1 MQGITKTIAGVIDM
15 TWPMV
20 IVSIVIIVSV
30 RICYLVKNNEHFSLY
45 KELLMLSM
53 IIYVLMLFQVVT
65 SQDVVNW
72 SSNNFI
78 PFKEMLRYRFGS
90 RLFIKNVMGNVLL
103 FIPFGFFTSYILKRK
118 RIYIPIIL
126 TIITSITIETTQL
139 YIGRVFDIDDIILNV
154 VGGIIGYLLYIFL
167 DEIKIHLPKY
177 LKKDWF
183 INTILILI
191 IMLIFIWLTN
201 MFNIK
206 IIGG

>member
-90 RLFIKNVMGNVLL
+90 RLFIKNVLGNLIL
-103 FIPFGFFTSYILKRK
+103 FLPYGFFASYTLKPEK
-118 RIYIPIIL
+118 
-126 TIITSITIETTQL
+126 
-139 YIGRVFDIDDIILNV
+139 G
-154 VGGIIGYLLYIFL
+154 
-167 DEIKIHLPKY
+167 K
-177 LKKDWF
+177 
-183 INTILILI
+183 
-191 IMLIFIWLTN
+191 
-201 MFNIK
+201 
-206 IIGG
+206 

>member
-90 RLFIKNVMGNVLL
+90 RLFIKNVLGNLIL
-103 FIPFGFFTSYILKRK
+103 FLPYGFFASYTLKPEKGKLIVFNFVGVTYNRVRSNDDRK
-118 RIYIPIIL
+118 
-126 TIITSITIETTQL
+126 S
-139 YIGRVFDIDDIILNV
+139 F
-154 VGGIIGYLLYIFL
+154 
-167 DEIKIHLPKY
+167 
-177 LKKDWF
+177 
-183 INTILILI
+183 
-191 IMLIFIWLTN
+191 
-201 MFNIK
+201 
-206 IIGG
+206 

>member
-90 RLFIKNVMGNVLL
+90 RLFIKNVLGNLIL
-103 FIPFGFFTSYILKRK
+103 FLPYGFFASYTLKPEK
-118 RIYIPIIL
+118 GKLIVFLTLLASL
-126 TIITSITIETTQL
+126 TIECVQMM
-139 YIGRVFDIDDIILNV
+139 IGRVFDVDDILLNTL
-154 VGGIIGYLLYIFL
+154 GGYIGYLCYHYGHKFSTKLPSFCKSEWFL
-167 DEIKIHLPKY
+167 
-177 LKKDWF
+177 
-183 INTILILI
+183 NILSVIILLCVI
-191 IMLIFIWLTN
+191 AVIW
-201 MFNIK
+201 
-206 IIGG
+206 

>member
-90 RLFIKNVMGNVLL
+90 RLFIKNVLGN
-103 FIPFGFFTSYILKRK
+103 
-118 RIYIPIIL
+118 
-126 TIITSITIETTQL
+126 
-139 YIGRVFDIDDIILNV
+139 
-154 VGGIIGYLLYIFL
+154 
-167 DEIKIHLPKY
+167 
-177 LKKDWF
+177 
-183 INTILILI
+183 LILFLPYGFLCYFVLVI
-191 IMLIFIWLTN
+191 VVSLNDAIRNKNISFFFISYFRHF
-201 MFNIK
+201 FNK
-206 IIGG
+206 I

>member
-78 PFKEMLRYRFGS
+78 PFKKMKPKNEAYNIPRIEKS
-90 RLFIKNVMGNVLL
+90 DCTIK
-103 FIPFGFFTSYILKRK
+103 
-118 RIYIPIIL
+118 
-126 TIITSITIETTQL
+126 
-139 YIGRVFDIDDIILNV
+139 
-154 VGGIIGYLLYIFL
+154 
-167 DEIKIHLPKY
+167 
-177 LKKDWF
+177 
-183 INTILILI
+183 
-191 IMLIFIWLTN
+191 
-201 MFNIK
+201 
-206 IIGG
+206 

>member
-78 PFKEMLRYRFGS
+78 PFREILRYNMGS
-90 RLFIKNVMGNVLL
+90 RLFFKNVLGNMIMFL
-103 FIPFGFFTSYILKRK
+103 PYGFFASYYLKSK
-118 RIYIPIIL
+118 KLTLPLCLTIL
-126 TIITSITIETTQL
+126 TSVSIETVQL
-139 YIGRVFDIDDIILNV
+139 IIGRVFDVDDIILNMLGGTIGFCVYHIIDLFGGKFPKILKNEWFLNILSILLLVGV
-154 VGGIIGYLLYIFL
+154 VLV
-167 DEIKIHLPKY
+167 
-177 LKKDWF
+177 
-183 INTILILI
+183 IL
-191 IMLIFIWLTN
+191 F
-201 MFNIK
+201 
-206 IIGG
+206 

>member
-1 MQGITKTIAGVIDM
+1 MFQSTISSIILEI
-15 TWPMV
+15 WPM
-20 IVSIVIIVSV
+20 ILIIVV
-30 RICYLVKNNEHFSLY
+30 ILTTLRVMDIIVNKRKIVLY
-45 KELLMLSM
+45 NDLLILLFA
-53 IIYVLMLFQVVT
+53 IYILCLFHVVT
-65 SQDVVNW
+65 FQDVNFGE
-72 SSNNFI
+72 SNFI
-78 PFKEMLRYRFGS
+78 PFKEMFRYELFS

-191 IMLIFIWLTN
+191 IMLIFTWLTN

>member
-90 RLFIKNVMGNVLL
+90 RLFIKNVLGNLIL
-103 FIPFGFFTSYILKRK
+103 FLPYGFFASYTLKPGK
-118 RIYIPIIL
+118 GKLIVFLTLLASL
-126 TIITSITIETTQL
+126 TIECVQMM
-139 YIGRVFDIDDIILNV
+139 IGRVFDVDDILLNTL
-154 VGGIIGYLLYIFL
+154 GGYIGYLCYHYGHKFSTKLPSFCKSEWFL
-167 DEIKIHLPKY
+167 
-177 LKKDWF
+177 
-183 INTILILI
+183 NILSVIILLCVIAI
-191 IMLIFIWLTN
+191 IW
-201 MFNIK
+201 
-206 IIGG
+206 

>member
-1 MQGITKTIAGVIDM
+1 M

-90 RLFIKNVMGNVLL
+90 RLFIKNVLGNLIL
-103 FIPFGFFTSYILKRK
+103 FLPYGFFASYTLKPEK
-118 RIYIPIIL
+118 GKLIVFLTLLASL
-126 TIITSITIETTQL
+126 TIECVQMM
-139 YIGRVFDIDDIILNV
+139 IGRVFDVDDILLNTL
-154 VGGIIGYLLYIFL
+154 GGYIGYLCYHYGHKFSTKLPSFCKSEWFL
-167 DEIKIHLPKY
+167 
-177 LKKDWF
+177 
-183 INTILILI
+183 NILSVIILLCVIAI
-191 IMLIFIWLTN
+191 IW
-201 MFNIK
+201 
-206 IIGG
+206 

>member
-1 MQGITKTIAGVIDM
+1 MFQSTISSIILEI
-15 TWPMV
+15 WPM
-20 IVSIVIIVSV
+20 ILIIVV
-30 RICYLVKNNEHFSLY
+30 ILTTLRVMDIIVNKRKIVLY
-45 KELLMLSM
+45 NDLLILLFA
-53 IIYVLMLFQVVT
+53 IYILCLFHVVT
-65 SQDVVNW
+65 FQDVNFGE
-72 SSNNFI
+72 SNFI
-78 PFKEMLRYRFGS
+78 PFKEMFRYELFS

>member
-78 PFKEMLRYRFGS
+78 PFKEMLRYRFE
-90 RLFIKNVMGNVLL
+90 VDYLL
-103 FIPFGFFTSYILKRK
+103 KMSLKFDSFFTLW
-118 RIYIPIIL
+118 
-126 TIITSITIETTQL
+126 
-139 YIGRVFDIDDIILNV
+139 F
-154 VGGIIGYLLYIFL
+154 FL
-167 DEIKIHLPKY
+167 H
-177 LKKDWF
+177 
-183 INTILILI
+183 LIL
-191 IMLIFIWLTN
+191 LSQKKEN
-201 MFNIK
+201 
-206 IIGG
+206 

>member
-90 RLFIKNVMGNVLL
+90 RLFIKNVLGNLIL
-103 FIPFGFFTSYILKRK
+103 FLPYGFFASYTLEPEKGKLIVFLTLLAS
-118 RIYIPIIL
+118 L
-126 TIITSITIETTQL
+126 TIECVQMM
-139 YIGRVFDIDDIILNV
+139 IGRVFDVDDILLNTL
-154 VGGIIGYLLYIFL
+154 GGYIGYLCYHYGHKFSTKLPSFCKSEWFL
-167 DEIKIHLPKY
+167 
-177 LKKDWF
+177 
-183 INTILILI
+183 NILSVIILLCVIAI
-191 IMLIFIWLTN
+191 IW
-201 MFNIK
+201 
-206 IIGG
+206 

>member
-90 RLFIKNVMGNVLL
+90 RLFIKNVLGNLIL
-103 FIPFGFFTSYILKRK
+103 FLPYGFFSSYTLKQEK
-118 RIYIPIIL
+118 GKLIVFLTLLASL
-126 TIITSITIETTQL
+126 TIECVQMM
-139 YIGRVFDIDDIILNV
+139 IGRVFDVDDILLNTL
-154 VGGIIGYLLYIFL
+154 GGYIGYLCYHYGHKFSTKLPSFCKSEWFL
-167 DEIKIHLPKY
+167 
-177 LKKDWF
+177 
-183 INTILILI
+183 NILSVIILLCVIAI
-191 IMLIFIWLTN
+191 IW
-201 MFNIK
+201 
-206 IIGG
+206 